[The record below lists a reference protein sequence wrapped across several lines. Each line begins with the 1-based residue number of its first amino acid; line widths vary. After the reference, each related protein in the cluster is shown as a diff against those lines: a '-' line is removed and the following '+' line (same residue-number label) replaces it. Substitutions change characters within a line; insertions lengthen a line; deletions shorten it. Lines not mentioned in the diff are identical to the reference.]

1 MSTPMDHIAYLSQE
15 IGPRPAG
22 TEEEQQ
28 AALYITER
36 LQKDAHLS
44 AQIEDFTCNSNA
56 LMTPIICYGVAI
68 VAVLLGIILPVIAIP
83 ATVLAL
89 AAAGI
94 AICEALDHPLLS
106 QVFTKGVSQNIVAKY
121 EPTQSSDA
129 AGSRRRKVIVVAN
142 YDSGKVRRET
152 AGVFVRALR
161 PLRYGALGGMVA
173 AAVFMLLR
181 GVVLSEGAAS
191 LVLAVLA
198 GYALFRVLFCLC
210 LPCLRNSVPL
220 PKLRTITLPVLPSCL
235 KLPAALAMA
244 KFLPMRVSLPA
255 KMSLLFPKSVSL
267 PAFPTIWCS

>member
-89 AAAGI
+89 AAAGSTT
-94 AICEALDHPLLS
+94 L
-106 QVFTKGVSQNIVAKY
+106 FFRRR
-121 EPTQSSDA
+121 
-129 AGSRRRKVIVVAN
+129 SRRA
-142 YDSGKVRRET
+142 
-152 AGVFVRALR
+152 
-161 PLRYGALGGMVA
+161 
-173 AAVFMLLR
+173 
-181 GVVLSEGAAS
+181 
-191 LVLAVLA
+191 
-198 GYALFRVLFCLC
+198 
-210 LPCLRNSVPL
+210 
-220 PKLRTITLPVLPSCL
+220 
-235 KLPAALAMA
+235 
-244 KFLPMRVSLPA
+244 
-255 KMSLLFPKSVSL
+255 
-267 PAFPTIWCS
+267 

>member
-15 IGPRPAG
+15 IGPASRG

-83 ATVLAL
+83 AGVLAL
-89 AAAGI
+89 ASAAV
-94 AICEALDHPLLS
+94 AISEALDHPLLS

-152 AGVFVRALR
+152 ARRFRSCAAPPALWCTWR
-161 PLRYGALGGMVA
+161 NGCCGSVHASAR
-173 AAVFMLLR
+173 
-181 GVVLSEGAAS
+181 VVLSEGAAS
-191 LVLAVLA
+191 LVARRA
-198 GYALFRVLFCLC
+198 RGGM
-210 LPCLRNSVPL
+210 PCSER
-220 PKLRTITLPVLPSCL
+220 
-235 KLPAALAMA
+235 
-244 KFLPMRVSLPA
+244 
-255 KMSLLFPKSVSL
+255 
-267 PAFPTIWCS
+267 CSACVCSA

>member
-68 VAVLLGIILPVIAIP
+68 VAVLLGVILPVIAIP
-83 ATVLAL
+83 AGVLAL
-89 AAAGI
+89 AAAAV
-94 AICEALDHPLLS
+94 AISEALDHPLLS

-142 YDSGKVRRET
+142 YDSGKGAPRNCRRFRSCTTRPCVMVRLAEW
-152 AGVFVRALR
+152 
-161 PLRYGALGGMVA
+161 
-173 AAVFMLLR
+173 LLR
-181 GVVLSEGAAS
+181 QCSC
-191 LVLAVLA
+191 
-198 GYALFRVLFCLC
+198 FCAWRC
-210 LPCLRNSVPL
+210 FPNAPL
-220 PKLRTITLPVLPSCL
+220 L
-235 KLPAALAMA
+235 
-244 KFLPMRVSLPA
+244 
-255 KMSLLFPKSVSL
+255 
-267 PAFPTIWCS
+267 WCSPCSRGMPCSERCSACVRSA

>member
-89 AAAGI
+89 AAAGT

-106 QVFTKGVSQNIVAKY
+106 QAFTKGVSQNIVAKY

-142 YDSGKVRRET
+142 YDSGKVLRDQKHVRR
-152 AGVFVRALR
+152 
-161 PLRYGALGGMVA
+161 
-173 AAVFMLLR
+173 
-181 GVVLSEGAAS
+181 
-191 LVLAVLA
+191 
-198 GYALFRVLFCLC
+198 
-210 LPCLRNSVPL
+210 
-220 PKLRTITLPVLPSCL
+220 
-235 KLPAALAMA
+235 A
-244 KFLPMRVSLPA
+244 KTF
-255 KMSLLFPKSVSL
+255 
-267 PAFPTIWCS
+267 